1 MKFSSQPGAYER
13 HAQRKYKNPLFPVA
27 DQQLLNEEVTR
38 LREKDQQDLR
48 VFLDSFQATVKKA
61 ASLAHSVESDVLLD
75 LKEELERLYVTSTS
89 LAGDLDDHRQ
99 ALVKLIELCMNS
111 LRRGAEGDI
120 DALKKLTEETQAR
133 QVYFK
138 LLETPLVADLM
149 RGDEIVSAEELV
161 PTLLS
166 QDEPDLMNALELFE
180 PEHIA
185 IILQQATSLFDEV
198 KADCVDSTE
207 LEKKIGLINKLTQAE
222 SMGK

>member
-1 MKFSSQPGAYER
+1 MKFSSQPGAFER

-38 LREKDQQDLR
+38 FQEKDQQDLR
-48 VFLDSFQATVKKA
+48 IFLDTFQETVKKA
-61 ASLAHSVESDVLLD
+61 ATLANSVESDVLLD

-89 LAGDLDDHRQ
+89 LAGDLDDHRH
-99 ALVKLIELCMNS
+99 ALVKLIELCMSS
-111 LRRGAEGDI
+111 LRRGAEDDI

-149 RGDEIVSAEELV
+149 RGDEVVSAEDLV

-166 QDEPDLMNALELFE
+166 QDEADLVNALELFE

-185 IILQQATSLFDEV
+185 IILQQATSLFDQL
-198 KADCVDSTE
+198 KADLPDSAE
-207 LEKKIGLINKLTQAE
+207 LEEKIGLLNKLAQAE
-222 SMGK
+222 STG